1 MEQSVTR
8 RRTAQVRKDR
18 VISAALVVFAFL
30 WLLPIIWTLWS
41 SFRPYS
47 EVLDDGLFSL
57 PDRFTLGNYRS
68 ALEKMAV
75 IRYFINTLIILIPSV
90 FFVLFFGS
98 LIAFSISKYKIKYK
112 KSLLLAFTA
121 GSMLPAQFIYYPI
134 FKMYIAFGGAL
145 GDKTLLYDNYIGVI
159 LVHIAVQT
167 GFATFVLHSHL
178 ESIPKELSEA
188 AQVDGA
194 SVLRHYFSI
203 ILPMLKAPIAA
214 LGIMMS
220 VWIYNDFFWAW
231 SLLKRDQFFPITTS
245 LTRVGAFARIIPDQN
260 VLAAGAILVAMP
272 LLILYLTMKRHFTM
286 SMMLT
291 NAKAVPAA
299 LNTLDKSTH

>member
-1 MEQSVTR
+1 MPSR
-8 RRTAQVRKDR
+8 
-18 VISAALVVFAFL
+18 L
-30 WLLPIIWTLWS
+30 
-41 SFRPYS
+41 SF
-47 EVLDDGLFSL
+47 D
-57 PDRFTLGNYRS
+57 NYTT

-75 IRYFINTLIILIPSV
+75 VHYLINTVIILVPSV
-90 FFVLFFGS
+90 FFILFFGS
-98 LIAFSISKYKIKYK
+98 LIAFSISKYNIKYK
-112 KSLLLAFTA
+112 KILLLAFTA

-134 FKMYIAFGGAL
+134 FKMYIFVGGAL
-145 GDKTLLYDNYIGVI
+145 GDKTIFYDSYIGVI

-260 VLAAGAILVAMP
+260 VLAAGAILVALP

-286 SMMLT
+286 SMMFKT
-291 NAKAVPAA
+291 AKVAPKV
-299 LNTLDKSTH
+299 NS

>member
-1 MEQSVTR
+1 MSQD
-8 RRTAQVRKDR
+8 RKDK
-18 VISAALVVFAFL
+18 VISALLILFGIAWLFPLV
-30 WLLPIIWTLWS
+30 WTLWS

-47 EVLDDGLFSL
+47 DVLTNGLLSMPSRLSF
-57 PDRFTLGNYRS
+57 DNYTT

-75 IRYFINTLIILIPSV
+75 VHYLINTVIILVPSV
-90 FFVLFFGS
+90 FFILFFGS
-98 LIAFSISKYKIKYK
+98 LIAFSISKYNIKYK
-112 KSLLLAFTA
+112 KILLLAFTA

-134 FKMYIAFGGAL
+134 FKMYIFVGGAL
-145 GDKTLLYDNYIGVI
+145 GDKTIFYDSYIGVI

-260 VLAAGAILVAMP
+260 VLAAGAILVALP

-286 SMMLT
+286 SMMFKT
-291 NAKAVPAA
+291 AKVAPKV
-299 LNTLDKSTH
+299 NS

>member
-1 MEQSVTR
+1 MS
-8 RRTAQVRKDR
+8 QVATLYRNSQARKDLL
-18 VISAALVVFAFL
+18 ISILLIAFGIL
-30 WLLPIIWTLWS
+30 WLLPIFWTLWS

-47 EVLDDGLFSL
+47 DVLNRGLFSF
-57 PDRFTLGNYRS
+57 PDAFTFDNYRV

-75 IRYFINTLIILIPSV
+75 IRYFINTVIILVPSV
-90 FFVLFFGS
+90 FFILFFGS
-98 LIAFSISKYKIKYK
+98 LIAFGISKYRIKYK
-112 KSLLLAFTA
+112 KTLLLVLTA

-134 FKMYIAFGGAL
+134 FKMYIFIGGAL

-178 ESIPKELSEA
+178 ESLPKELSEA

-194 SVLRHYFSI
+194 GVIRHYFSI
-203 ILPMLKAPIAA
+203 ILPMLKAPLASMA
-214 LGIMMS
+214 IMFS

-245 LTRVGAFARIIPDQN
+245 LSRVGAFSRIIPDQN
-260 VLAAGAILVAMP
+260 VLAAGAIMVALP
-272 LLILYLTMKRHFTM
+272 LLILYFTMKRYFSSTPL
-286 SMMLT
+286 LT
-291 NAKAVPAA
+291 GVKIQRRA
-299 LNTLDKSTH
+299 LPDQA

>member
-1 MEQSVTR
+1 MDENSLR
-8 RRTAQVRKDR
+8 DRTAQARKDR
-18 VISAALVVFAFL
+18 AISFALICFAL
-30 WLLPIIWTLWS
+30 IWLLPIIWTLWS

-47 EVLDDGLFSL
+47 EVLNDGLFSF
-57 PDRFTLGNYRS
+57 PDRVTLANYQS
-68 ALEKMAV
+68 ALEKMEV
-75 IRYFINTLIILIPSV
+75 VRYFINTVIILIPSV
-90 FFVLFFGS
+90 VFTLFFGS
-98 LIAFSISKYKIKYK
+98 LIAFSISKYTIKFK
-112 KSLLLAFTA
+112 KVLLLAFTA

-134 FKMYIAFGGAL
+134 FKMYIAFGGSL

-194 SVLRHYFSI
+194 SVIRHYFSI
-203 ILPMLKAPIAA
+203 ILPMLKAPLAA
-214 LGIMMS
+214 LGITLT

-245 LTRVGAFARIIPDQN
+245 LSRVGAFSRIIPDQN
-260 VLAAGAILVAMP
+260 VLAAGAILVALP
-272 LLILYLTMKRHFTM
+272 LLVLYFTMKRHFASGIM
-286 SMMLT
+286 QAAPKLNRLT
-291 NAKAVPAA
+291 
-299 LNTLDKSTH
+299 

>member
-1 MEQSVTR
+1 VSQD
-8 RRTAQVRKDR
+8 RKDKL
-18 VISAALVVFAFL
+18 ISALLILFGIAWLFPLV
-30 WLLPIIWTLWS
+30 WTLWS

-47 EVLDDGLFSL
+47 DVLTNGLLSMPSRLSF
-57 PDRFTLGNYRS
+57 DNYTT

-75 IRYFINTLIILIPSV
+75 VHYLINTVIILAPSV
-90 FFVLFFGS
+90 FFILFFGS
-98 LIAFSISKYKIKYK
+98 LIAFSISKYNIKYK
-112 KSLLLAFTA
+112 KILLLAFTA

-134 FKMYIAFGGAL
+134 FKMYIFVGGAL
-145 GDKTLLYDNYIGVI
+145 GDKTIFYDSYIGVI

-260 VLAAGAILVAMP
+260 VLAAGAILVALP
-272 LLILYLTMKRHFTM
+272 LLVLYLTMKRHFTM

-299 LNTLDKSTH
+299 LNTLDKSTR